1 MQRTCARGPCRHA
14 PADAPCAPGRARAI
28 PRGGIAGMPRTPPR
42 DRRIARPCTDDPAAT
57 RIPRSVLAR
66 ASHLAAARKYT

>member
-1 MQRTCARGPCRHA
+1 
-14 PADAPCAPGRARAI
+14 
-28 PRGGIAGMPRTPPR
+28 MPRTPPR